1 MTKFARLNIT
11 VPVDDAL
18 PIGQLAEHLT
28 GVLEERGMEALDLVV
43 APNGEGSMLTDAPK
57 KARVYWPAATVVRAI
72 ERPPTEP
79 KPKVRAPR
87 AAA

>member
-11 VPVDDAL
+11 VPVDDGL
-18 PIGQLAEHLT
+18 PIGQLAEHLH
-28 GVLEERGMEALDLVV
+28 GVLEERGMEALDLVLV
-43 APNGEGSMLTDAPK
+43 PNGDATLPDTPR

-72 ERPPTEP
+72 ERPPAEP